1 MKTDLDHLP
10 ERKREQVTAIAA
22 VVRANAPVDMVIL
35 FGSYA
40 RGDWV
45 EDLGT
50 GYFSDYDLMAIVET
64 KAVLGN
70 RKDAPI
76 RRVALRLRRC
86 ILFS

>member
-1 MKTDLDHLP
+1 MKTSLDHLP

-22 VVRANAPVDMVIL
+22 VVQSNAPVDMVIL

-50 GYFSDYDLMAIVET
+50 GYFSDFDLRAIVES
-64 KAVLGN
+64 KALYDSGSLQVGSTEGV
-70 RKDAPI
+70 DAG
-76 RRVALRLRRC
+76 
-86 ILFS
+86 